1 MGLDNKIHVA
11 FMPVDTT
18 SILQPVNQGETSTFK
33 SYYLRNSFCKAITD
47 LDSGSADRP
56 VPGGKLLKGLTSLG
70 IIKNM
75 SIHGENA
82 TMNISRSLE
91 EIRFQPHG

>member
-33 SYYLRNSFCKAITD
+33 SHYLRNSFCKATTD
-47 LDSGSADRP
+47 LDSGSADRS
-56 VPGGKLLKGLTSLG
+56 GQSQRKNFWKGLTSLG

-75 SIHGENA
+75 S
-82 TMNISRSLE
+82 
-91 EIRFQPHG
+91 